1 MEIDKYLFEKFK
13 NFKGEMTV
21 SQQIINSV
29 IAVSPLGNKTVMQVG
44 KFGVEDII
52 LDGQIYKGFN
62 KFDEQVREVVL
73 PNFSMHWVG
82 VREVTE

>member
-1 MEIDKYLFEKFK
+1 
-13 NFKGEMTV
+13 MTV

-29 IAVSPLGNKTVMQVG
+29 VAISPLGNKAIMQVG
-44 KFGVEDII
+44 KLDVEDII

-62 KFDEQVREVVL
+62 KFDEQVGEVVL

-82 VREVTE
+82 VREVIE